1 MEKRKIT
8 CISCPLGCEIEAE
21 INGDDI
27 KLKGNRCA
35 RGKEYAINEIKDP
48 RRVVTS
54 NVKVNGGEFP
64 LASVKTTGAIP
75 KGKIFSLI
83 EKLREVEL
91 EAPVN
96 IGQVVYKNLFDTG
109 FDVVVTRPVERR

>member
-1 MEKRKIT
+1 
-8 CISCPLGCEIEAE
+8 
-21 INGDDI
+21 
-27 KLKGNRCA
+27 
-35 RGKEYAINEIKDP
+35 
-48 RRVVTS
+48 
-54 NVKVNGGEFP
+54 
-64 LASVKTTGAIP
+64 VKTTGAIP

-96 IGQVVYKNLFDTG
+96 IGQVVYKNLFDSG